1 MGLSGVD
8 EDIALGRPGRTIR
21 LLAVAVVLAL
31 TAVGTVW
38 GQDSAFPV
46 GPFRMYATR
55 SGPDTVVKSTR
66 IDGVNTLG
74 DRIPIDDSET
84 GLRRAEIEGQLPR
97 FVADPALLGLIAE
110 SYARRNPDRVPLVR
124 VEVVVRRDDLRG
136 GVRTGEFTDTVTAA
150 WDADPAAVDPAS

>member
-1 MGLSGVD
+1 MGVWGLD
-8 EDIALGRPGRTIR
+8 EDTVLDRPGRTVR
-21 LLAVAVVLAL
+21 LLAAAVVLAL
-31 TAVGTVW
+31 AAVGTVW

-66 IDGVNTLG
+66 VDGVNALG
-74 DRIPIDDSET
+74 DRIPIDDSQT

-97 FVADPALLGLIAE
+97 FVADPSLLALIAE
-110 SYARRNPDRVPLVR
+110 SYARRNPERPPLVR
-124 VEVVVRRDDLRG
+124 IEVVVRRDDLRG
-136 GVRTGEFTDTVTAA
+136 GVRTREFSDTVTAA